1 MLINPFLKADVGE
14 EPQNVAEEETLTE
27 IEIQILQGLERL
39 GGSYQQRNLWKYIGI
54 DSKTGLPIL
63 SRLEKRGLI
72 KKERVG
78 GERRGVY
85 VVRLT
90 ERAYKVL
97 SELRE
102 RAEEISRFDVSK
114 LGDELQT
121 LLSIPCTY
129 CPYIERCGFGFV
141 DPLHCELLT
150 KWSLSLLERN
160 DNSAY

>member
-1 MLINPFLKADVGE
+1 MAE
-14 EPQNVAEEETLTE
+14 ETQSVEEETLTE
-27 IEIQILQGLERL
+27 IEVQILQGLERL

-63 SRLEKRGLI
+63 GRLEKRGLI

-85 VVRLT
+85 IVRLT
-90 ERAYKVL
+90 EKAYKML

-102 RAEEISRFDVSK
+102 RAEEIARFDVGK
-114 LGDELQT
+114 LSEELRA
-121 LLSIPCTY
+121 LLTVPCAF
-129 CPYIERCGFGFV
+129 CPYIERCGFSFV

-150 KWSLSLLERN
+150 RWSMSLEGHEREG
-160 DNSAY
+160 

>member
-1 MLINPFLKADVGE
+1 MGE
-14 EPQNVAEEETLTE
+14 APQDAEDTLTE

-97 SELRE
+97 AELRE
-102 RAEEISRFDVSK
+102 KAEEIPGFDMNK
-114 LGDELQT
+114 LSDELQT

-150 KWSLSLLERN
+150 RWSVSQLQREAEGS
-160 DNSAY
+160 

>member
-1 MLINPFLKADVGE
+1 MGE
-14 EPQNVAEEETLTE
+14 EVANEDETLTE
-27 IEIQILQGLERL
+27 IEIQILQGIERL

-85 VVRLT
+85 VIKLT
-90 ERAYKVL
+90 EKAYKLL

-102 RAEEISRFDVSK
+102 KAEEGGGPAVEK
-114 LGDELQT
+114 LSEELRI
-121 LLSIPCTY
+121 LLSIPCTV
-129 CPYIERCGFGFV
+129 CPYIDRCGFGFI
-141 DPLHCELLT
+141 DPLRCDLLT
-150 KWSLSLLERN
+150 RWSLSLQNER
-160 DNSAY
+160 AY

>member
-1 MLINPFLKADVGE
+1 ME
-14 EPQNVAEEETLTE
+14 EAPQPEGEETLTE

-97 SELRE
+97 AELRE
-102 RAEEISRFDVSK
+102 KAEEISRFDISK
-114 LGDELQT
+114 LSDELQT

-129 CPYIERCGFGFV
+129 CPYIEKCGFSFV
-141 DPLHCELLT
+141 DPPHCELLT
-150 KWSLSLLERN
+150 KWSMSQLERE
-160 DNSAY
+160 DSS

>member
-1 MLINPFLKADVGE
+1 MAE
-14 EPQNVAEEETLTE
+14 ETQGVEEETLTE
-27 IEIQILQGLERL
+27 IEVQILQGLERL

-63 SRLEKRGLI
+63 GRLEKRGLI

-85 VVRLT
+85 IVRLT
-90 ERAYKVL
+90 EKAYKML

-102 RAEEISRFDVSK
+102 RAEEIARFDVGK
-114 LGDELQT
+114 LSEELRA
-121 LLSIPCTY
+121 LLTVPCTF
-129 CPYIERCGFGFV
+129 CPYIERCGFSFV

-150 KWSLSLLERN
+150 RWSMSLEGHERE
-160 DNSAY
+160 D